1 MESKKSKRVFD
12 ITLSVFAWL
21 VFFIA
26 VIMATLTIFSSFSSE
41 KNGKQIF
48 GVKILIVASDSMSKS
63 SVSNK
68 NNDENVF
75 FNAGDLIIINVDN
88 KGTIYKEGDVI
99 SFISLSPESYG
110 KTLTHKIKK
119 VNYSTSGNLLGYTT
133 YGINT
138 GKNDSAVV
146 SPDMIIGSYKGKI
159 PKLGNLFAYLKTP
172 AGYYLS
178 IITPSVL
185 LIIYFSI
192 NVGRYIGR
200 KETLKELEEEKTQIK

>member
-1 MESKKSKRVFD
+1 MEGKKTKRVLD

-26 VIMATLTIFSSFSSE
+26 VIIATLTIFSSFSSE

-48 GVKILIVASDSMSKS
+48 GVKMLIVASDSMSKS
-63 SVSNK
+63 EISK
-68 NNDENVF
+68 NESVF
-75 FNAGDLIIINVDN
+75 FDAGDLIIIKADN
-88 KGTIYKEGDVI
+88 QGVVYKEGDVI

-110 KTLTHKIKK
+110 QTLTHKIKK
-119 VNYSTSGNLLGYTT
+119 VNYSKSGNLLGYTT

-138 GKNDSAVV
+138 GKSDSAVV

-159 PKLGNLFAYLKTP
+159 PKLGKLFAYLKTP

-200 KETLKELEEEKTQIK
+200 KEPLKELEDNNK